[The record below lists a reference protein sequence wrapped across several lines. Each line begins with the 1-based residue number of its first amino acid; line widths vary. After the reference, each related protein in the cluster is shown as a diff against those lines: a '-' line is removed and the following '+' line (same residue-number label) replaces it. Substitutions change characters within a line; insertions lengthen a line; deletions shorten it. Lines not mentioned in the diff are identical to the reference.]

1 MPYHSLGVGKREK
14 IGADVSYIHDNAS
27 DEEISRWV
35 ALFNSQ
41 DIDVKVSK

>member
-1 MPYHSLGVGKREK
+1 MPYHTLGTGKAEK

-35 ALFNSQ
+35 RLFNSY
-41 DIDVKVSK
+41 DIDVKISK